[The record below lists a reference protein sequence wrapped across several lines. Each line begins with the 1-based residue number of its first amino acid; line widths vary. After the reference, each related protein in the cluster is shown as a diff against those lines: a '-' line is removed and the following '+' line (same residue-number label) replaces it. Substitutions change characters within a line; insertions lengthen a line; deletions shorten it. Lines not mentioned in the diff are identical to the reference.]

1 MRLPRASTW
10 GTGVVADVR
19 SIQAVTIA
27 TIVTMTG
34 NVGTVTRTGAAATTG
49 TTVIVTTMAGTVGT
63 GVTVAAHLPAPDTH
77 PSTEGGAA
85 TRGAL
90 LGVAAPVGTMTRR
103 RRVRCLP
110 PTATATLVGEATV
123 R

>member
-1 MRLPRASTW
+1 MRPPRASTW
-10 GTGVVADVR
+10 GTGVVVDVR
-19 SIQAVTIA
+19 SILAATIA

-34 NVGTVTRTGAAATTG
+34 TVGTVTRTGAAATTG
-49 TTVIVTTMAGTVGT
+49 TTVIVTIMAGTAGT

-77 PSTEGGAA
+77 PSTGDGGA

-90 LGVAAPVGTMTRR
+90 LGAAAPAGIMTRR

-110 PTATATLVGEATV
+110 PMATAILVGEATV